1 LIYVAAATQR
11 QNATNVIVFVEGW
24 WEISNEKD
32 NRGGDTLS
40 GAEFGSD
47 GPRTRRRRRAG
58 GIIWRPRA
66 RTSWCRGWSH
76 CRLYRGT
83 IDCERLG
90 FKTIKLSPAA
100 GGARSK
106 CKLQIAV
113 CTAKRSLCSNA
124 SSGGAAVCS
133 NKRIRSTTRATARV
147 RRGCASSRQPVC
159 SKLYNKS
166 AAREQKSAASVPRSN
181 LWKRSGRQCAAAI
194 AKGSL

>member
-1 LIYVAAATQR
+1 MARIAFRRHTLAGYSCALGGAGSNVFAQVRRDVLSAALQARTFQWTAQIAGGAAVEIQLIRRCFA
-11 QNATNVIVFVEGW
+11 
-24 WEISNEKD
+24 
-32 NRGGDTLS
+32 
-40 GAEFGSD
+40 SD
-47 GPRTRRRRRAG
+47 GPRTYWRRRPG
-58 GIIWRPRA
+58 GIIWRPCA
-66 RTSWCRGWSH
+66 RTSWCRSRSH
-76 CRLYRGT
+76 CRLFRRT

-124 SSGGAAVCS
+124 SSGGAAACS

-147 RRGCASSRQPVC
+147 RRRCVPSRQPVC

-166 AAREQKSAASVPRSN
+166 AA
-181 LWKRSGRQCAAAI
+181 
-194 AKGSL
+194 

>member
-1 LIYVAAATQR
+1 MWHPRHSVRTPPMLL
-11 QNATNVIVFVEGW
+11 FCEGW

-32 NRGGDTLS
+32 NGGGDALS
-40 GAEFGSD
+40 GADFFGGD
-47 GPRTRRRRRAG
+47 GPRTHRRRRAG
-58 GIIWRPRA
+58 GIIWRPCA
-66 RTSWCRGWSH
+66 RTSWCRSRSH
-76 CRLYRGT
+76 CRLFRGT

-106 CKLQIAV
+106 CKLQIIYA
-113 CTAKRSLCSNA
+113 AERGLCGNA
-124 SSGGAAVCS
+124 SNSGAAICS
-133 NKRIRSTTRATARV
+133 NKRIRSTTRPAAGV
-147 RRGCASSRQPVC
+147 RRGCVPEPPKPVC